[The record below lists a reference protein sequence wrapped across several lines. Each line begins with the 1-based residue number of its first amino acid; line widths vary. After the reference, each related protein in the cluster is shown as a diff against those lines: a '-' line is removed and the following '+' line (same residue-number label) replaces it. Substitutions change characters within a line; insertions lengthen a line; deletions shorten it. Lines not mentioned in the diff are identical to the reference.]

1 LKGQILFEFG
11 RTVEAEAPQRR
22 SVSLKPDAPLLRVN
36 LGQTLIALPDPSKVE
51 DGIGEL
57 KIAVG
62 QDDQNSVAWRLL
74 AQAYDSRGR
83 DGLARYATA
92 EYNYIEGDRRQALI
106 FALRARE
113 LLERNTPEWRRAND
127 IVLATENDR
136 QVRNVRGDD

>member
-1 LKGQILFEFG
+1 
-11 RTVEAEAPQRR
+11 
-22 SVSLKPDAPLLRVN
+22 LLRVN

>member
-1 LKGQILFEFG
+1 
-11 RTVEAEAPQRR
+11 
-22 SVSLKPDAPLLRVN
+22 LRVN

-74 AQAYDSRGR
+74 AQAYDARGR

>member
-1 LKGQILFEFG
+1 M
-11 RTVEAEAPQRR
+11 
-22 SVSLKPDAPLLRVN
+22 RVN